1 MVKGHPLHF
10 SGSNLEQKIK
20 FICEW
25 RAGKYTLTELCKA
38 FEISRPIAYR
48 LINRFEKQGYD
59 GLPEQSRTPIK
70 HPNETKES
78 F

>member
-10 SGSNLEQKIK
+10 SGSNLEQKIE

-38 FEISRPIAYR
+38 FEISRPTAYR
-48 LINRFEKQGYD
+48 LIDRFEK
-59 GLPEQSRTPIK
+59 
-70 HPNETKES
+70 
-78 F
+78 